1 METKISEWGKESL
14 DIDYLHKYLEEII
27 SPLYLVGGSVRDLF
41 LGKEPNDLDFTTP
54 HSPDDILEA
63 FKGKHKTFKEGK
75 RFGTIA
81 VIINGIKIEITTF
94 RNEYYLS
101 GSRKPEV
108 EYVTDINA
116 DLGRRDF
123 TINAIARRFNNVIDP
138 YNGIND
144 IKKRLIHVVNSQP
157 HARFKEDPLRMLRA
171 CRFAS
176 QLDFSISTQTFR
188 GIKTN
193 AHKILEVSKERWVSE
208 IDKILMSDN
217 VFLGLGYLADTC
229 LLNYIIP
236 ELAIQVGYDQNSKYH
251 THNLWN
257 HTKLVVQNSPKDI
270 NIRWGALLH
279 DIGKP
284 FIREEKP
291 GRSIYAKHEIIGEE
305 LVERLSRHLK
315 FSNGRRQLVKEIVR
329 NHIEDENSPIREA
342 DDKAK

>member
-1 METKISEWGKESL
+1 MNSEE
-14 DIDYLHKYLEEII
+14 LHVYLEKYI
-27 SPLYLVGGSVRDLF
+27 SPLYLVGGSVRDQIMD
-41 LGKEPNDLDFTTP
+41 KEPSDFDFCTP
-54 HSPDDILEA
+54 HSPECIIEA

-81 VIINGIKIEITTF
+81 VIIQGIKIEITTF

-101 GSRKPEV
+101 GSRKPNV
-108 EYVTDINA
+108 EYVS
-116 DLGRRDF
+116 DLEKDLSRRDF
-123 TINAIARRFNNVIDP
+123 TINAIARRFSKTIDP
-138 YNGIND
+138 YNGIGD
-144 IKKRLIHVVNSQP
+144 IKNRRIHVVGSQP

-208 IDKILMSDN
+208 IDKILISDN
-217 VFLGLGYLADTC
+217 PFLGLGYLADTR

-236 ELAIQVGYDQNSKYH
+236 ELAIQVGYNQNSKYH
-251 THNLWN
+251 KYDLWN
-257 HTKLVVQNSPKDI
+257 HTKLVVQYSPKDI

-284 FIREEKP
+284 FVREEKP
-291 GRSIYAKHEIIGEE
+291 GRSIYAKHEILGEE
-305 LVERLSRHLK
+305 IVERLSRHLK
-315 FSNGRRQLVKEIVR
+315 FSNGRRQFIKEIVR
-329 NHIEDENSPIREA
+329 NHIEDENSPIKGA
-342 DDKAK
+342 DNKAK